1 MVVMTTLMPFLL
13 AGVLSLV
20 IARISGCR
28 STRNLQFDVFCDN
41 RCAAGV
47 VYAVIT
53 FSPAPA
59 TPTLINS
66 SLSGD
71 WSGGCHS
78 KPALRI
84 ICASSSMKVSE
95 ILVYSRSI

>member
-1 MVVMTTLMPFLL
+1 MVVVATSMPFLL

-28 STRNLQFDVFCDN
+28 STLKLQFDVFYDN

-47 VYAVIT
+47 IYAVIT
-53 FSPAPA
+53 FFPAPA

-71 WSGGCHS
+71 WNGEYHS
-78 KPALRI
+78 KAGFGI
-84 ICASSSMKVSE
+84 ICASSSIKVSE
-95 ILVYSRSI
+95 ILV

>member
-1 MVVMTTLMPFLL
+1 MVVVATLMPFLL

-20 IARISGCR
+20 ILRISGCR
-28 STRNLQFDVFCDN
+28 PTLKLQFNVFYDN

-47 VYAVIT
+47 IYAVIT
-53 FSPAPA
+53 FFPAPA

-71 WSGGCHS
+71 WNGGCHS
-78 KPALRI
+78 KGRLGI
-84 ICASSSMKVSE
+84 ICTSSSIKVSE
-95 ILVYSRSI
+95 ILV